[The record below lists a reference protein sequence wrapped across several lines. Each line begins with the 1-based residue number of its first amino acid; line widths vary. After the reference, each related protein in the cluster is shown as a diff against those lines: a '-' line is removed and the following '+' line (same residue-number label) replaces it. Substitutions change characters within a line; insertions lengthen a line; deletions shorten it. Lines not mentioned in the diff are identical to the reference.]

1 MREEIRSFEMI
12 IWEKELLSTTLTWQ
26 LDETKNSLK
35 MTEHEYK
42 TKINQMSHEEK
53 ERQTLERREKSYLQK
68 EMEEME
74 QKCLETEM
82 KRRTEVEVCQWE
94 YDWLQKENTM
104 IKEEKHML
112 EIKLN
117 DMQWELGDLWVR
129 NASSTEEHGM
139 IEKEF
144 RKL

>member
-1 MREEIRSFEMI
+1 
-12 IWEKELLSTTLTWQ
+12 
-26 LDETKNSLK
+26 
-35 MTEHEYK
+35 
-42 TKINQMSHEEK
+42 MSHEEK

-129 NASSTEEHGM
+129 TASSTEEHGM